1 MKRKIIAILLTTT
14 LLMTACDSSNE
25 SVVSG
30 TMTEFSSEA
39 VTETPEGSSSEAGN
53 EADPDKEPI
62 SKTVDEVAEAVLA
75 AYPDLEFNE
84 IYSKDYSTDPNASLG
99 VKALRLLNWG
109 SSVPDDVRKYSHIS
123 VFIFEMYTESETYK
137 SLVPGKMITFY
148 LTDDISRDMTVLAI
162 NGQYVFAAQEVY
174 LANEDD
180 AYQTINEESPFHFE
194 GIDKAL
200 KAFTDLK

>member
-39 VTETPEGSSSEAGN
+39 VTENPEGSSSEAGN
-53 EADPDKEPI
+53 EADPDKKPI

-84 IYSKDYSTDPNASLG
+84 IYSKDYSTDSNVSLG
-99 VKALRLLNWG
+99 VKALRLLNWDL
-109 SSVPDDVRKYSHIS
+109 P
-123 VFIFEMYTESETYK
+123 
-137 SLVPGKMITFY
+137 Y
-148 LTDDISRDMTVLAI
+148 LMT
-162 NGQYVFAAQEVY
+162 
-174 LANEDD
+174 
-180 AYQTINEESPFHFE
+180 
-194 GIDKAL
+194 
-200 KAFTDLK
+200 